1 MKKIRIKHIF
11 LQNFGKFFGANTVD
25 ADISDRT
32 EICGVNECGKTT
44 IKRAVQYV
52 LNCRD
57 DNGKEMKGDP
67 QIGIPPTFKRIKNNA
82 NDPEKIYYMPNGANL
97 SSQLISLGAKFRIPQ
112 YNFLLLE

>member
-25 ADISDRT
+25 ADIADRT
-32 EICGVNECGKTT
+32 EICGVNESGKTT

-57 DNGKEMKGDP
+57 DNGKE
-67 QIGIPPTFKRIKNNA
+67 ITGIRPHDEYGNDYSGIETTCEVTFELDGK
-82 NDPEKIYYMPNGANL
+82 E
-97 SSQLISLGAKFRIPQ
+97 
-112 YNFLLLE
+112 